1 MNTSIL
7 YHIWKKPDF
16 YRNKF
21 NQDLKKLPSFGHK
34 QVILDIK
41 KPKQDCFGF
50 LIERQWF
57 TLRLVP

>member
-50 LIERQWF
+50 LIERQ
-57 TLRLVP
+57 